1 MENSLNKILKENLI
15 NNKLFKTKIYLLLS
29 KMTIPAELFCLEFVF
44 NNLLNINYK
53 IIYEET
59 LLKEKNEIIMWE
71 DYLYTDSKS
80 YSINDKD
87 LIKKNLTS
95 KNYILIGNS
104 SNWDEYKTNL
114 ENNLGGKLLEYEN
127 SKTILFERV

>member
-29 KMTIPAELFCLEFVF
+29 KRTSPAELFCFEFVF